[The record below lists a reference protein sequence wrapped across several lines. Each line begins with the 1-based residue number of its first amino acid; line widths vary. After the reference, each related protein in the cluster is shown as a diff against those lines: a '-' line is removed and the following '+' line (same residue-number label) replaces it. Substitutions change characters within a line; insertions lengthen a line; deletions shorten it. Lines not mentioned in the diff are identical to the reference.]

1 MKNIL
6 LGKSVRLAAVDPEEM
21 AKAASHSVRD
31 SELDRLM
38 DSSAASLHSP
48 KAFKEEIEKELE
60 DPDSSTF
67 YFSIRSCAD
76 NALLGD
82 IALDVDEWNTGNG
95 FVGLAV
101 YDRANWGKGFG
112 SEAMHL
118 LLEFAFN
125 EVNLRRVSLTVFD
138 YNPRA
143 IRSYE
148 KAGFRHEGRLRG
160 RLMREGKRWDMLVMG
175 ILREEWMAINGS
187 QRMNG

>member
-6 LGKSVRLAAVDPEEM
+6 LGKSVRLSAVDHEEM
-21 AKAASHSVRD
+21 GKAASHAVRD

-38 DSSAASLHSP
+38 DSKAASLRSP
-48 KAFKEEIEKELE
+48 KATTQSIEKELGE
-60 DPDSSTF
+60 ESASTF
-67 YFSIRSCAD
+67 YFSIRSTAD

-82 IALDVDEWNTGNG
+82 IALDVDEWNTGNA

-101 YDRANWGKGFG
+101 YERANWGKGFG

-125 EVNLRRVSLTVFD
+125 EVNMRRVSLTVFE

-148 KAGFRHEGRLRG
+148 KVGFRHEGRLRG

-175 ILREEWMAINGS
+175 ILREEWIALNGS
-187 QRMNG
+187 ANG